1 LTLSLAY
8 LIILASEILGTKY
21 FMALQRDPSGVPRL
35 VGDNTSES
43 VGLSVDNSR
52 FGGVTNF
59 PSGVWMLGGD
69 DTVVGSTANDLVF
82 GNEGED
88 IITGN
93 FGNDSLFGGK
103 GKDAIAGREGND
115 SINGGQDGDFIVGE
129 GGNDILLGGRGND
142 FLASGNG
149 NDTLVGGLGRDL
161 LAAFDDNNSIKI
173 GGNNLYV
180 LQAEPGVTDVNN
192 ADIIVSF
199 RPAFDKIG
207 LADGLT
213 VNDVVLESLTNV
225 SITVQAEFPQ
235 AVGSFATPEQLR
247 PISLVTSGTLIKI
260 KNSGDLIGFVESVTP
275 AQLQNSI
282 LNSII
287 SVQGF

>member
-1 LTLSLAY
+1 VAD
-8 LIILASEILGTKY
+8 LIILTSEILGRKY
-21 FMALQRDPSGVPRL
+21 FMAVRRDPSGAPRL
-35 VGDNTSES
+35 IGDNTSEYTDLR
-43 VGLSVDNSR
+43 VGSLGNSS
-52 FGGVTNF
+52 GGVLMF
-59 PSGVWMLGGD
+59 GGD
-69 DTVVGSTANDLVF
+69 DTVDGSITSDLIF

-88 IITGN
+88 ILTGN

-115 SINGGQDGDFIVGE
+115 SINGGQDGDFIVGD

-142 FLASGNG
+142 LLASGNG

-161 LAAFDDNNSIKI
+161 LAGFNENNSIKI
-173 GGNNLYV
+173 GGSNLYV
-180 LQAEPGVTDVNN
+180 LQPEPGVTDVNN
-192 ADIIVSF
+192 ADIIVNF

-213 VNDVVLESLTNV
+213 VNDIVLENLTNV
-225 SITVQAEFPQ
+225 SLTIQLEFPQ
-235 AVGSFATPEQLR
+235 AAGSVAPPELSQVFK
-247 PISLVTSGTLIKI
+247 PTSIVTSGTLVKVR
-260 KNSGDLIGFVESVTP
+260 NSGDVIGFVEAITP

>member
-1 LTLSLAY
+1 MT
-8 LIILASEILGTKY
+8 
-21 FMALQRDPSGVPRL
+21 LQRDPSGAPRL
-35 VGDNTSES
+35 VGDNTSEYVDLR
-43 VGLSVDNSR
+43 VGSAGNSS
-52 FGGVTNF
+52 GGVLL
-59 PSGVWMLGGD
+59 LGGD
-69 DTVVGSTANDLVF
+69 DTIDGSTNNDLIF

-88 IITGN
+88 IIRGN

-103 GKDAIAGREGND
+103 GKDAILGGDGND
-115 SINGGQDGDFIVGE
+115 SINGGQDGDVLFGE
-129 GGNDILLGGRGND
+129 SGNDVLLGGKGND
-142 FLASGNG
+142 FLVSGSG
-149 NDTLVGGLGRDL
+149 NDTLVGGFGRDF
-161 LAAFDDNNSIKI
+161 LAGFGDNNSLKI

-192 ADIIVSF
+192 ADIIVNF

-213 VNDVVLESLTNV
+213 VNDIVLENLPNVSLT
-225 SITVQAEFPQ
+225 VQFEVPQ
-235 AVGSFATPEQLR
+235 AAGSFIPPDLLR
-247 PISLVTSGTLIKI
+247 PISTVTSGTAIKLR
-260 KNSGDLIGFVESVTP
+260 NSGEFIGFVEAVTP

>member
-1 LTLSLAY
+1 M
-8 LIILASEILGTKY
+8 
-21 FMALQRDPSGVPRL
+21 F
-35 VGDNTSES
+35 
-43 VGLSVDNSR
+43 
-52 FGGVTNF
+52 
-59 PSGVWMLGGD
+59 GGD
-69 DTVVGSTANDLVF
+69 DTVDGSITSDLIF

-88 IITGN
+88 ILTGN

-115 SINGGQDGDFIVGE
+115 SINGGQDGDFIVGD

-142 FLASGNG
+142 LLASGNG

-161 LAAFDDNNSIKI
+161 LAGFNENNSIKI
-173 GGNNLYV
+173 GGSNLYV
-180 LQAEPGVTDVNN
+180 LQPEPGVTDVNN
-192 ADIIVSF
+192 ADIIVNF

-213 VNDVVLESLTNV
+213 VNDIVLENLTNV
-225 SITVQAEFPQ
+225 SLTIQLEFPQ
-235 AVGSFATPEQLR
+235 VAGSVAPPELSQVFQ
-247 PISLVTSGTLIKI
+247 PTSIVTSGTLVKVR
-260 KNSGDLIGFVESVTP
+260 NSGDVIGFVEAITP